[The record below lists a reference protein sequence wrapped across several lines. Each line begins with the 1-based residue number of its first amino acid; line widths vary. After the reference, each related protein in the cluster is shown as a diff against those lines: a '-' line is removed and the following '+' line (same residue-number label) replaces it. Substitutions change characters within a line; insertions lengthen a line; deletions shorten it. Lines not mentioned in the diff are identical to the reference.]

1 MRGYWIYS
9 AFQISNAA
17 GNNVKTYL
25 NTFVKNN
32 PGYSFTITQLYDEL
46 FDVCITT
53 SQCSQIKRNI
63 ERKFKIELPEAR
75 TQELF
80 PDGAIAKKSMTDALE
95 FRQLN
100 QERIPELNKSIIR
113 RKHKEARDHFS
124 NVREA
129 FNRREQQD
137 FLAFDIEAYEHNQS
151 KILEI
156 GYVVVRFTPPRS
168 RAEGNLPK
176 AEVISRVH
184 LIIEENL
191 HFKNKDRVPD
201 NRYGFRFGLSET
213 LKLEDA
219 IER

>member
-9 AFQISNAA
+9 AFQISDAA
-17 GNNVKTYL
+17 GNNVRTYL
-25 NTFVKNN
+25 NTFVRNN

-63 ERKFKIELPEAR
+63 ERKLKIVLPEAR

-80 PDGAIAKKSMTDALE
+80 PNGASERKSVKNISD

-100 QERIPELNKSIIR
+100 QERIPELNNPIIR
-113 RKHKEARDHFS
+113 RKHKEAGNHFS
-124 NVREA
+124 KVSKA
-129 FNRREQQD
+129 FNGREQQD

-168 RAEGNLPK
+168 RAEGSLPK

-184 LIIEENL
+184 LIIDENL

-219 IER
+219 IKR